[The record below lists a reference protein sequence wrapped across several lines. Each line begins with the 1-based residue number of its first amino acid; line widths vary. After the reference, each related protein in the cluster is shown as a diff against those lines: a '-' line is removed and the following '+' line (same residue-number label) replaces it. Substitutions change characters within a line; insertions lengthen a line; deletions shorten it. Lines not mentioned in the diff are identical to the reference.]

1 MGVSG
6 LEHEDQAYGA
16 HRIKG
21 ALTKFPICGF
31 SRGCETNCPSV
42 VQLPRKI
49 PQSTSLPPI
58 SQKVQRRL
66 AGGKAIKT

>member
-21 ALTKFPICGF
+21 ALTKFPIC
-31 SRGCETNCPSV
+31 CETNCPSV